1 MAFPS
6 WMFTAN
12 LNCSLWHH
20 LANLCCVVDLKSSHG
35 LLPNPV
41 ASCCFRFCCIILR
54 SSGMM
59 RHCHDA
65 CHSSVLKNY
74 ATLLVCRF
82 QCDRSVSPH
91 GWHVSRTWRRGM
103 PHSIAMRLSW
113 ILKSLYNYSPRYTH
127 WCSSSGKIGYLTWQG
142 LWQWCNILD
151 AIYFRVLWSIFH
163 FSTWSVRLRLT
174 LELSWTSNHQAPS
187 EIFKGN
193 SIFLW
198 YRPLT
203 FKVPQVS

>member
-1 MAFPS
+1 MGRYTEPCHCSSLTDTSKKDTTQLLAFPS

-103 PHSIAMRLSW
+103 PHNIAMRLSW

-127 WCSSSGKIGYLTWQG
+127 
-142 LWQWCNILD
+142 
-151 AIYFRVLWSIFH
+151 
-163 FSTWSVRLRLT
+163 
-174 LELSWTSNHQAPS
+174 
-187 EIFKGN
+187 
-193 SIFLW
+193 
-198 YRPLT
+198 
-203 FKVPQVS
+203 

>member
-1 MAFPS
+1 
-6 WMFTAN
+6 MFTAN
-12 LNCSLWHH
+12 LNLSFWHH

-54 SSGMM
+54 SSGVM

-113 ILKSLYNYSPRYTH
+113 ILESLTIHHGSLGVDSLHVRLVTR
-127 WCSSSGKIGYLTWQG
+127 L
-142 LWQWCNILD
+142 LLD
-151 AIYFRVLWSIFH
+151 ALL
-163 FSTWSVRLRLT
+163 SVRLPWMAWRSC
-174 LELSWTSNHQAPS
+174 EKA
-187 EIFKGN
+187 
-193 SIFLW
+193 
-198 YRPLT
+198 
-203 FKVPQVS
+203 